1 MSSYSK
7 RYIDNILKALR
18 DIASGDSSGSSMGYP
33 INVLRDISILSN
45 VSQVKRS
52 ESVNQVKHDVNVKQ
66 SDSSQTRSSAS
77 IDIIDL
83 ILGIKRPV
91 EKESV
96 KVESRKKKKEYKVLR
111 VSDVVRIL
119 YEYYVLGRKQKDIS
133 DRYGISQSTV
143 SYYVIK
149 YRRYVYDVIDS
160 CRGDIVNYA
169 ECFTR
174 NLRDIVLANHRKR
187 KRKSRKK
194 RKSS

>member
-7 RYIDNILKALR
+7 RYIDNILNVLR
-18 DIASGDSSGSSMGYP
+18 DKVSEDRSSSSMDYH
-33 INVLRDISILSN
+33 INMLRDISIPSSVKHN
-45 VSQVKRS
+45 VN
-52 ESVNQVKHDVNVKQ
+52 VNQVKHDDSVKQ
-66 SDSSQTRSSAS
+66 SGSGGQARPPTF
-77 IDIIDL
+77 IE
-83 ILGIKRPV
+83 ILLGKKRAM

-111 VSDVVRIL
+111 VSDVVKIL

-133 DRYGISQSTV
+133 NRYGISQSTV
-143 SYYVIK
+143 SYYVTK
-149 YRRYVYDVIDS
+149 YRRYVYDVIDK
-160 CRGDIVNYA
+160 CKGDIANYA
-169 ECFTR
+169 ECFNK